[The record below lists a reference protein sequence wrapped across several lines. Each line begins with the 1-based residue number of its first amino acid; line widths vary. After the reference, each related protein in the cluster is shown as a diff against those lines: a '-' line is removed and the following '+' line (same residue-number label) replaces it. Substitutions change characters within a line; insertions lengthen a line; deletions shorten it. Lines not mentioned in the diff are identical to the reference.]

1 MPTVEI
7 YTRDYCGYCGRA
19 TQLLRGKGVAFRE
32 YNATREP
39 ARRDEM
45 IRRSGRTTFP
55 QIFIGD
61 LHVGGSDELSAF
73 ERSGK
78 LDKALEGT
86 PAR

>member
-7 YTRDYCGYCGRA
+7 YTRDYCGYCVRA
-19 TQLLRGKGVAFRE
+19 MDLLRGKGVAFRE
-32 YNATREP
+32 YNATKEP

-45 IRRSGRTTFP
+45 IRRSGRQTFP

-61 LHVGGSDELSAF
+61 LHVGGSDDLTAF
-73 ERSGK
+73 ARSGK

-86 PAR
+86 PSR